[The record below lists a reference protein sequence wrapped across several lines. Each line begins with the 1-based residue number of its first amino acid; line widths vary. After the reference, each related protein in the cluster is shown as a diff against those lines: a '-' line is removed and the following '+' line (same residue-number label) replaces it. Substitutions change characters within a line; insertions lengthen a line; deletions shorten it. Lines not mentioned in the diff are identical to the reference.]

1 MENQRCK
8 ICGSLIKCG
17 CEDPHHL
24 FEPDHLAKGGSR
36 WGAVREPRDEHL
48 GNQKLSAIL
57 ARLKLLW
64 MRRSSGRRVSR
75 LDGQTIFSDAD
86 WAALSESALFAKLR
100 EEEGGGGAPC
110 QASPPSAAKRR
121 GMPGVDSVERGGQ

>member
-1 MENQRCK
+1 MKNQRCK
-8 ICGSLIKCG
+8 ICGSFPKCG
-17 CEDPHHL
+17 CEDPRYL
-24 FEPDHLAKGGSR
+24 LDPDHFAKGGNQ
-36 WGAVREPRDEHL
+36 WGAVRESRDEHL
-48 GNQKLSAIL
+48 GNRKLAAIL
-57 ARLKLLW
+57 ARLRLLW
-64 MRRSSGRRVSR
+64 LRRTPGRRVSR

-121 GMPGVDSVERGGQ
+121 GMPGVHSVERGGQ